1 MCVALLGWVQISPHE
16 LVQEISVSSK
26 KRFHVGTQN
35 ESVELLAWLLNELH
49 RVRCRLT

>member
-1 MCVALLGWVQISPHE
+1 LQISPHE
-16 LVQEISVSSK
+16 LVQEISVSSR

-49 RVRCRLT
+49 RVSWARQVVY